1 MHDDFF
7 FPRESPP
14 NGRGTGFFYRDFGL
28 RKSACRIEGGGP
40 GIQAAARHI
49 SLLEREVS
57 SHDRIRRQQM
67 VLQAEGYLE
76 LGMPRHALDV
86 LARFGHGDSLPDHA
100 LYLQGEGLRA
110 LGLFREAL
118 APLSRAAQGSPNSVH
133 IWLALG
139 WCHKRTGRIDLAI
152 ESLEEALAV
161 EPNDALVNYNLAC
174 YWSVAGN
181 KRQALIYL
189 SRSFDLREHYRALV
203 GSEPDFD
210 AIRSDPS
217 FQALMRVT
225 V

>member
-1 MHDDFF
+1 M
-7 FPRESPP
+7 
-14 NGRGTGFFYRDFGL
+14 
-28 RKSACRIEGGGP
+28 
-40 GIQAAARHI
+40 
-49 SLLEREVS
+49 S

-86 LARFGHGDSLPDHA
+86 LARYGRSDSLPDHA

-110 LGLFREAL
+110 LGHFREAL
-118 APLSRAAQGSPNSVH
+118 GPLSRAAQGSPNSVH

-161 EPNDALVNYNLAC
+161 EPNNALVNYNLAC

-181 KRQALIYL
+181 RRQALSYL
-189 SRSFDLREHYRALV
+189 SRSFDLKDHYRALV

-210 AIRSDPS
+210 GIRSDPS
-217 FQALMRVT
+217 FQALIRVT